1 MKEKMSKASEMKR
14 KKKNKAHLHQFQ
26 NNPNILTNS
35 KTTPSSS
42 PNCTLPP
49 KSSPPPS
56 PPPPDSDDEDER
68 KQKKVKLVVRLPTS
82 NLNQLNKIPKIE
94 DSDSG
99 SGCEDSEDDVDL
111 GGSPKKR
118 KINDEVYRSGDIK
131 EEKVWKAIDVLHGS
145 QLETG
150 PMTPLPDK
158 KLLLFILDRLQ
169 KKDTHGVFSEPV
181 DPNELP
187 DYHEIVEQP
196 MDFGTLRKKLDGRAY
211 KNLEELE
218 ADILL
223 ICSNAMQYNAPD
235 TVYYRQARSIQEIA
249 RRDFANL
256 RHEGDDGEPQPKVV
270 RRGRPPGKT
279 QKKHI
284 EKSPVDRIG
293 AEISSDVTLASGE
306 EKGAGPNSSYC
317 LRKTSSLYKFRSSDG
332 FSTPNRSSI
341 GENGS
346 EWSIDWNNEFPA
358 SILRADMKHG
368 NKNITV
374 DITKRDSYREYQPLG
389 SDNDLLRLLN
399 IDVDMKRLIPV
410 GLNFAQHAY
419 PRSLAKFAAILGQ
432 AAWKVASRKLE
443 SVLPA
448 GVKFGPGWVGE
459 TEALPSFS
467 GVKQKS
473 PGQLAADRHSSGPV
487 TTPGENPALHQSKS
501 SEQMVEAVR
510 LLNSQNELPVQSG
523 GAPWGVQGCPPQA
536 LQKSMFHPSRNGFS
550 GVYGQSLSQ
559 LGMSSPAVAPGQSGP
574 QEGLSSYQVPGVVHR
589 NDASSS
595 SVHPVS
601 SSSVHHTSSY
611 DNLGFEE
618 SKFSHSSNMVI
629 KGKSLDSSTK
639 QEVNP
644 GRSDY
649 EYLPAEL
656 KPRLP
661 IPPDLNVRVP
671 GPSSPSSSLVGSSPQ
686 QQPDLALQ
694 LVTS

>member
-1 MKEKMSKASEMKR
+1 MASEMKR

-49 KSSPPPS
+49 KSSRRNSTPPPS

-68 KQKKVKLVVRLPTS
+68 KEKKVKLVVRLPTS

-118 KINDEVYRSGDIK
+118 KINDEVCRSGDIK
-131 EEKVWKAIDVLHGS
+131 EEKVWKAIDVLDGS

-235 TVYYRQARSIQEIA
+235 TVYYRQMLWHFRPGSYK
-249 RRDFANL
+249 RRCKGFANL
-256 RHEGDDGEPQPKVV
+256 LLAAMMANPN
-270 RRGRPPGKT
+270 RRSKEADLLYIVIT
-279 QKKHI
+279 

-374 DITKRDSYREYQPLG
+374 DVTKRDSYREYQPLG
-389 SDNDLLRLLN
+389 SDNDLLGLLN

-419 PRSLAKFAAILGQ
+419 PRSLAKFAAILGP

-559 LGMSSPAVAPGQSGP
+559 LGMSSPALAPGQSGP
-574 QEGLSSYQVPGVVHR
+574 QEGLSSYQVPGVGHR
-589 NDASSS
+589 NYASS

-639 QEVNP
+639 PEVNP

-661 IPPDLNVRVP
+661 FPPDLNVRVP